1 MILFSVGNAMVAG
14 LSYCIAPGS
23 FEFAKFISVF
33 AGVTLTSSCAI
44 TLNQWIEATYDAQM
58 DRTQARP
65 AVMQRVR

>member
-1 MILFSVGNAMVAG
+1 MILFVVGNAMVAG